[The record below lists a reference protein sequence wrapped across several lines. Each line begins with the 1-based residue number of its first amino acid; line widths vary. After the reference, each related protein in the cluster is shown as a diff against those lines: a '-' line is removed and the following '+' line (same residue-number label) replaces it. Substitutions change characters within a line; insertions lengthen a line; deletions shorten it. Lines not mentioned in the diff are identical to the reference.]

1 MIKESIRNIKRWEDY
16 DTIKCPDGQI
26 IDMQKLLDEQ
36 ERVKAA
42 LISLEPFFGSM
53 VSRIRFV
60 YTFKVQTQA
69 TDGYNIFVNPQFTY
83 NLTFEQKVFV
93 LAHELW
99 HCILDH
105 MRRGRQA
112 GHPNFK
118 SNIAADYEVNSTIV
132 SLDMI
137 GERVIKDTK
146 ALFDHKYDGMSYE
159 QIYAMNPSGPQ
170 DKQNNK
176 SDASKA
182 EKNNKGSKG
191 QDNSSSSSDGQNTDQ
206 KRSPEYVDGWNQ
218 AMRDYKAGKIKL

>member
-1 MIKESIRNIKRWEDY
+1 MIKESKDIKRWEDY
-16 DTIKCPDGQI
+16 DTILCPDGQV
-26 IDMQKLLDEQ
+26 IDMQKLLDDQ
-36 ERVKAA
+36 ERTKVA
-42 LISLEPFFGSM
+42 INNLEPFLGSM

-132 SLDMI
+132 TLGML
-137 GERVIKDTK
+137 GEKVIKDTD
-146 ALFDHKYDGMSYE
+146 ALFDHKYDGMAYE
-159 QIYAMNPSGPQ
+159 QIYAMNPPGPQ

-176 SDASKA
+176 SDANKA
-182 EKNNKGSKG
+182 EKNKGSKG
-191 QDNSSSSSDGQNTDQ
+191 QNSSSDNKNTDQ

>member
-1 MIKESIRNIKRWEDY
+1 
-16 DTIKCPDGQI
+16 
-26 IDMQKLLDEQ
+26 MQKLLDDQ
-36 ERVKAA
+36 ERTKVA
-42 LISLEPFFGSM
+42 INNLEPFLGSM
-53 VSRIRFV
+53 VGRIRFV

-132 SLDMI
+132 ALGML
-137 GERVIKDTK
+137 GEKVIKDTN
-146 ALFDHKYDGMSYE
+146 ALFDHKYDGMAYE
-159 QIYAMNPSGPQ
+159 QIYAMNPPGPQ

-176 SDASKA
+176 SDANKA
-182 EKNNKGSKG
+182 EKNNKESKG
-191 QDNSSSSSDGQNTDQ
+191 QNSSSDNKDTDQ